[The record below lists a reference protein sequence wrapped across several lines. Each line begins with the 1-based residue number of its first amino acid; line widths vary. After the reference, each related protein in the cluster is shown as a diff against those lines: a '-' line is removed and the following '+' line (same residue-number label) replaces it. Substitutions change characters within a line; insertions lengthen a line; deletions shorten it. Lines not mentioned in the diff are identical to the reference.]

1 MMLKLFM
8 KELKTRLGH
17 EFFFRKLYKVFPYL
31 LLFVNIIWLV

>member
-17 EFFFRKLYKVFPYL
+17 EFFFRKLYKVFPNL